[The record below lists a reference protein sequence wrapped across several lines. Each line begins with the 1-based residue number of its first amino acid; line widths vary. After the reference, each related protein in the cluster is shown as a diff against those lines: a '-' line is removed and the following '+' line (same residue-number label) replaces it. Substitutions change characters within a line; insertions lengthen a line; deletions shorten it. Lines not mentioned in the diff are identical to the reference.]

1 MSYQE
6 KKTIVMIAQGIAI
19 LAAYCIYV
27 AGKIRLGAAGMEDIR
42 FFAVTM
48 LVFLGIGIAVT
59 IAVQVIFHI
68 LLSVS
73 IAVRERDRE
82 EKEITKAINTEM
94 VEDERDK
101 IIELKS
107 ARITMIVT
115 MVGFVAGLVMLAL
128 DYQPAVMLNIL
139 FIAANLGAIG
149 EGVGKLIYYR
159 AGVRHG

>member
-6 KKTIVMIAQGIAI
+6 KRTIVMITQGIAI

-27 AGKIRLGAAGMEDIR
+27 AGKMQQGAAGVEDIK
-42 FFAVTM
+42 FFAVAM
-48 LVFLGIGIAVT
+48 LVFLGISIAVT

-73 IAVRERDRE
+73 IAVREREKE
-82 EKEITKAINTEM
+82 EKAIESAINAEM
-94 VEDERDK
+94 VEDERDR

-115 MVGFVAGLVMLAL
+115 MAGFVVGLIMLAL

>member
-6 KKTIVMIAQGIAI
+6 KRTIVMIAQGIAI

-27 AGKIRLGAAGMEDIR
+27 AGKMQQGAAGLEDIK
-42 FFAVTM
+42 FFAVAM
-48 LVFLGIGIAVT
+48 LVFLGISIAVT

-73 IAVRERDRE
+73 IAVREREKE
-82 EKEITKAINTEM
+82 EKSIESAINAEM

-115 MVGFVAGLVMLAL
+115 MAGFVVGLIMLAL

>member
-6 KKTIVMIAQGIAI
+6 KRTIVMIAQGIAI

-27 AGKIRLGAAGMEDIR
+27 AGKMQQGAAGLEDIK
-42 FFAVTM
+42 FFAVAM
-48 LVFLGIGIAVT
+48 LVFLGISVAVT

-73 IAVRERDRE
+73 IAVREREKE
-82 EKEITKAINTEM
+82 EKVIESAINAEM
-94 VEDERDK
+94 VEDERDR

-115 MVGFVAGLVMLAL
+115 MAGFVVGLIMLAL

-139 FIAANLGAIG
+139 FIAANLGAIS

>member
-6 KKTIVMIAQGIAI
+6 KRTIVMIAQGIAI

-27 AGKIRLGAAGMEDIR
+27 AGKMQQGAAGLEDIK
-42 FFAVTM
+42 FFAVSM
-48 LVFLGIGIAVT
+48 LVFLGISIAVT

-73 IAVRERDRE
+73 IAVREREKE
-82 EKEITKAINTEM
+82 EKVIENAINAEM

-107 ARITMIVT
+107 ARITMVVT
-115 MVGFVAGLVMLAL
+115 MAGFVVGLIMLAL

-139 FIAANLGAIG
+139 FIAGSLGAIG

-159 AGVRHG
+159 AGIRHG